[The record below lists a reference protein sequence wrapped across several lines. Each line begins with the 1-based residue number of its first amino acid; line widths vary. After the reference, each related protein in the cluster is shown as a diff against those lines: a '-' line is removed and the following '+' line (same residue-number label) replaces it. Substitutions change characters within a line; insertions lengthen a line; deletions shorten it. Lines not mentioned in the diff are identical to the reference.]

1 MLVEQLMTH
10 EVEAC
15 RPDATLAA
23 VADIMWRRD
32 CGVVP
37 VVDEEARVVGVV
49 TDRDICI
56 ALASRG
62 QTAQE
67 VRVGELMTNH
77 VHTCT
82 ADDDVEEALAVMRR
96 ERVRR
101 LPVLDGQARL
111 AGILSLRDVILNAR
125 RGGGKRHV
133 SRGEAF
139 RTVRAV
145 CRPHDAPADE
155 AAEEAERDE
164 DELPRPKFTRTRQT
178 PFADMDHGRG
188 ASSHAPAPGAA
199 RTGKDDPPER

>member
-1 MLVEQLMTH
+1 MLVEQLMTR

-37 VVDEEARVVGVV
+37 VVDEEARVVGVL

-62 QTAQE
+62 QTGHE
-67 VRVGELMTNH
+67 VRADEVMSRE
-77 VHTCT
+77 VQVCT
-82 ADDDVEEALAVMRR
+82 AADDVEEALSLMRR
-96 ERVRR
+96 ARVRR
-101 LPVLDGQARL
+101 LPVLDGQERL

-125 RGGGKRHV
+125 RGGSKRHV
-133 SRGEAF
+133 SRGVVF
-139 RTVRAV
+139 RAMRAIS
-145 CRPHDAPADE
+145 RPHDAPIDDAPDDAD
-155 AAEEAERDE
+155 RDE

-178 PFADMDHGRG
+178 PFVDMTREQH
-188 ASSHAPAPGAA
+188 SSVGLSDEGDDKA
-199 RTGKDDPPER
+199 RAR